1 MAAKR
6 VTRKQLLKEPD
17 EFITFSNRMIK
28 FGVAYKQQLMI
39 GVGVFCAAVL
49 VFVGMQY
56 VSGHSRAK
64 AFNLLEKAV
73 AQYDRTS
80 AQGGPGK
87 ALGAV
92 AADFDLIL
100 KKYGSN
106 AGGRLARVTFAQYNY
121 AAGRA
126 DKAIAL
132 YDTALA
138 DFDEDPLYR
147 AMIVSGLGYAYTL
160 KGDLPKAIS
169 FFEQVVSGSAAG
181 LKGDALFNLGLLYA
195 QTGQQAKSVE
205 SFKRISDEYPESFY
219 AEMAGG
225 KAKL

>member
-1 MAAKR
+1 MTKKR

-28 FGVAYKQQLMI
+28 WGVAYKQQLMI

-56 VSGHSRAK
+56 VSGRSQAK
-64 AFNLLEKAV
+64 AFSLLENAIARYDQAL
-73 AQYDRTS
+73 AQN
-80 AQGGPGK
+80 GPGK
-87 ALGAV
+87 ALDAV
-92 AADFDLIL
+92 ATDFELIL
-100 KKYGSN
+100 NKYGSN
-106 AGGRLARVTFAQYNY
+106 AGGRLARVTFAQYTY
-121 AAGRA
+121 AAGQA
-126 DKAIAL
+126 DRSIAL

-138 DFDEDPLYR
+138 DFNEDPLYR
-147 AMIVSGLGYAYTL
+147 AMIISGLGYAYTL
-160 KGDLPKAIS
+160 KGDLQKAIS
-169 FFEQVVSGSAAG
+169 NFEQVVSGSAAT

-195 QTGQQAKSVE
+195 QTGQKSKSIE

-225 KAKL
+225 KASL

>member
-1 MAAKR
+1 MTKKR

-49 VFVGMQY
+49 IFVGMQY
-56 VSGHSRAK
+56 VFGRSQAK
-64 AFNLLEKAV
+64 AFSLLENAI
-73 AQYDRTS
+73 AGYDRAL
-80 AQGGPGK
+80 AQNGPEK
-87 ALGAV
+87 ALDVV

-106 AGGRLARVTFAQYNY
+106 AGGRLARVTFAQYYY
-121 AAGRA
+121 AAGQPDRA
-126 DKAIAL
+126 ITL
-132 YDTALA
+132 YETALA
-138 DFDEDPLYR
+138 DFNEDPVYR
-147 AMIVSGLGYAYTL
+147 AMIVGGLGYAYTL
-160 KGDLPKAIS
+160 KGDLQKAIS
-169 FFEQVVSGSAAG
+169 NFEQVVSGSAAG

-195 QTGQQAKSVE
+195 QTGQKDKSIE
-205 SFKRISDEYPESFY
+205 SFKRISEEYPASFY

-225 KAKL
+225 KANL